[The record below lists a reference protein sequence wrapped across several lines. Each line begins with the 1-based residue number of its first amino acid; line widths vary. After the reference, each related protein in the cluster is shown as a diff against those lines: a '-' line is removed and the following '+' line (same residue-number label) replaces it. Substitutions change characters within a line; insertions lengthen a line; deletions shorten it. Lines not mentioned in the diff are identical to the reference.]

1 MFNFTVRMVLQAIDR
16 ATGPLAAVGRAVQRV
31 GGMPRAVGQALD
43 RLSTNIGLPNV
54 AQRGLA
60 AAQSLGQVVGAA
72 GMAGVKLAALAG
84 IGGGG
89 LLGLTRQTAAY
100 AEQML
105 VLSEKTGIPVERF
118 QQMAFAADQSSVSAE
133 SFGEAMKFLNAN
145 MTEAR
150 MGSAEAMQWFRA
162 AGISLNDAAG
172 KAKTADSV
180 VLELAAAFEKSS
192 NAGAK
197 TKVAMGLLG
206 RSGVDM
212 IPLLN
217 GGRQSMEDLMDEA
230 VRLRLVMG
238 KDAVEAGEAFG
249 DQLSKLWQVTR
260 MGGLAIGSALI
271 PHLTPLVGKLIELS
285 AELQPI
291 IASGAAEW
299 FASLGDVMPQVI
311 TALGE
316 LWNGARMVGS
326 AIAWLGETFG
336 FGTLA
341 VVGLTAMIAGPVLI
355 AIANLAGALTML
367 GHAVA
372 WSVGKL
378 ALLVFGPIVA
388 AAGAFFSALTAGM
401 PIITAFNVALSAN
414 PIGVVIIAVVA
425 LGAAIAATIIYWD
438 QIVDAVGRVSQ
449 ALREGLGA
457 ALDWVSAKFDAT
469 VGRAF
474 RAIQS
479 LGSVLPD
486 GVRRALGLGD
496 AADGTGSAAMAPAA
510 AMPASRTLSAA
521 RGTAAGQSVDGQ
533 IVVRLEGDGAA
544 NARVEQVRSS
554 GPLDIGL
561 DLGPTMVGAP

>member
-54 AQRGLA
+54 AQRA
-60 AAQSLGQVVGAA
+60 MSAAQSLGQVVGAA

-133 SFGEAMKFLNAN
+133 SFADAMKHLNAN
-145 MTEAR
+145 I
-150 MGSAEAMQWFRA
+150 AEAATGNAEALQWFRA
-162 AGISLNDAAG
+162 AGISVRDAAG
-172 KAKTADSV
+172 NVKTADKV
-180 VLELAAAFEKSS
+180 VLELAGAFEKST
-192 NAGAK
+192 NAAAK
-197 TKVAMGLLG
+197 TKVAMGMMSRG
-206 RSGVDM
+206 GVDM

-217 GGRQSMEDLMDEA
+217 SGRKSIEDLMNEA

-238 KDAVEAGEAFG
+238 EDAVKAGEAFG
-249 DQLSKLWQVTR
+249 DELSKLWQVTR

-291 IASGAAEW
+291 LASGAAEW
-299 FASLGDVMPQVI
+299 FTSLGDVMPQVI

-316 LWNGARMVGS
+316 LWNGARMVG
-326 AIAWLGETFG
+326 AGIAWLGETFG
-336 FGTLA
+336 YGTLA

-355 AIANLAGALTML
+355 AIVNLAGAVTLL
-367 GHAVA
+367 GRAILGTA
-372 WSVGKL
+372 GRL
-378 ALLVFGPIVA
+378 ALLAFGPIVA
-388 AAGAFFSALTAGM
+388 AAGAFFSALMAGM

-414 PIGVVIIAVVA
+414 PIGAVIIAVVA

-438 QIVDAVGRVSQ
+438 QIVDAVTRVSQ

-469 VGRAF
+469 VGRAL
-474 RAIQS
+474 RAIGS

-496 AADGTGSAAMAPAA
+496 AAGGAGTAAMAPAA

-521 RGTAAGQSVDGQ
+521 RGSAAGQAVDGQ
-533 IVVRLEGDGAA
+533 IVVRLEGPGADQ
-544 NARVEQVRSS
+544 ARVEQVRSS